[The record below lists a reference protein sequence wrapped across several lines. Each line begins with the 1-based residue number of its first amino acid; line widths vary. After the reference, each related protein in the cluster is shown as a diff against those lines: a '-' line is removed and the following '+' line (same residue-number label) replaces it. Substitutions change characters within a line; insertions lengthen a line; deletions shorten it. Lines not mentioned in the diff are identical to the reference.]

1 MGRTVDART
10 DTRPSQY
17 LEFSAITIRKRSIAL
32 FLMRLP
38 ALNPWI
44 FVFRGW
50 VNLNAHDVLTN
61 TEADVL
67 GHRRRAVL
75 LHSHIDY
82 PADYLDRRAVDRTPP
97 AVVRHLVPIIGIS
110 DATTAAVTTDF
121 AGAVFGRLA
130 GHTFL
135 RAGLL
140 IITLAIPLLATAN
153 TPAQRKLGKYWKK
166 VQRMTYV
173 IWFFAVVHLLLLD
186 GFTPF
191 GAEEGDGAA
200 IFHQRF
206 YQALAVSIPLIILRL
221 PPVRRWIRARVAVA
235 GVASRRSS
243 PCSMRI
249 LHRQRGFF
257 TVKVID
263 DPSVQ
268 QRRNVRRP
276 RRGAASAGREA
287 AGGSGGGG
295 SWRPWNQVLSGI
307 STIGGGWLRRRPQA
321 RPWGPACRRETAGG
335 EQLRPAA
342 AWCGQSRAG
351 VWRGLISRAS

>member
-38 ALNPWI
+38 ALIPWI

-67 GHRRRAVL
+67 GTGGVLCFYIAISITPMITLTGAQWIAPLRRWYGIWFA
-75 LHSHIDY
+75 
-82 PADYLDRRAVDRTPP
+82 
-97 AVVRHLVPIIGIS
+97 IIGIS
-110 DATTAAVTTDF
+110 DATTAAITTDF
-121 AGAVFGRLA
+121 AGGVFGRLA

-135 RAGLL
+135 LAGLL

-166 VQRMTYV
+166 LQRMTYV
-173 IWFFAVVHLLLLD
+173 IWAFVVLHLVLLD

-191 GAEEGDGAA
+191 GAADGDGIP

-206 YQALAVSIPLIILRL
+206 YQAVAVSIPLIVLRL
-221 PPVRRWIRARVAVA
+221 PAVRRWIVERRAEGRQWLVWLAV
-235 GVASRRSS
+235 S
-243 PCSMRI
+243 PLAVFYITAMAFI
-249 LHRQRGFF
+249 VNEEFF
-257 TVKVID
+257 T
-263 DPSVQ
+263 
-268 QRRNVRRP
+268 
-276 RRGAASAGREA
+276 
-287 AGGSGGGG
+287 
-295 SWRPWNQVLSGI
+295 
-307 STIGGGWLRRRPQA
+307 
-321 RPWGPACRRETAGG
+321 
-335 EQLRPAA
+335 
-342 AWCGQSRAG
+342 
-351 VWRGLISRAS
+351 GLKIITMNHLFSN